1 MTNKVEDLEKAAK
14 DVIDD
19 FDGKPL
25 GLKRSNSLTVLAQ
38 KFSAYEKLCLELADK
53 SESLLSFE
61 PGTRVTFIETQ
72 ENGTVSSINE
82 HFVFVK
88 FDRSIS
94 NFGIENTTAQ
104 ACSPDQLSKIKVSS

>member
-1 MTNKVEDLEKAAK
+1 MTNKIEDLEKAAK
-14 DVIDD
+14 HVIDD

-38 KFSAYEKLCLELADK
+38 KFNAYEKLCLELVDK
-53 SESLLSFE
+53 SESPLSFE

-72 ENGTVSSINE
+72 ENGIVSSINE

-88 FDRSIS
+88 FDQSIS
-94 NFGIENTTAQ
+94 DSGIKSTTSQ
-104 ACSPDQLSKIKVSS
+104 GCSPKDLLKME